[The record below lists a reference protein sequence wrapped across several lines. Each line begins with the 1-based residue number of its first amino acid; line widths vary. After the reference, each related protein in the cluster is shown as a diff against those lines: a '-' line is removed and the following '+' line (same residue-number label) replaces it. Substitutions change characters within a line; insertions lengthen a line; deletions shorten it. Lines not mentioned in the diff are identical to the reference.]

1 MIKHHNRR
9 TTRVYTFQTR
19 NANHEE
25 ILLIKQGNAVVNVTE
40 DVYTC
45 SAS

>member
-1 MIKHHNRR
+1 MIKHHYHSSA
-9 TTRVYTFQTR
+9 RVYKFQTE

-40 DVYTC
+40 D
-45 SAS
+45 A

>member
-1 MIKHHNRR
+1 MIKHHNRS
-9 TTRVYTFQTR
+9 TTRVYRFQTR

-40 DVYTC
+40 DVCTC